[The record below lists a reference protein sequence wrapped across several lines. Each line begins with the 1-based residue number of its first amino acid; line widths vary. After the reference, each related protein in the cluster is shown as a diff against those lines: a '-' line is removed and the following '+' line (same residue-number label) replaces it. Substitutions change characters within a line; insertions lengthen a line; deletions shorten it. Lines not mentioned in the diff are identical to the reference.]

1 MELGDVINQIA
12 GIFRISPS
20 ILEFPGVITNLIIPF
35 IFFTYLLKSLILDKY
50 VRIFPSGINL
60 GIACVISLI
69 SLLWI
74 STIGFFIAI
83 VSIIYFCYKKIRE
96 HVSGIKGTIIGIIIG
111 IIFVIL
117 YMNIPA
123 IINLIM
129 SFIPG
134 Y

>member
-1 MELGDVINQIA
+1 MEIEDITYQI
-12 GIFRISPS
+12 GQILHVTPQ

-35 IFFTYLLKSLILDKY
+35 IFFTYLLKSLILDKIR
-50 VRIFPSGINL
+50 VFPSGINW
-60 GIACVISLI
+60 GIACVISII

-83 VSIIYFCYKKIRE
+83 VSILYFCYKKIKE
-96 HVSGIKGTIIGIIIG
+96 YVSSTKGTIIGIIVG
-111 IIFVIL
+111 IICVIF
-117 YMNIPA
+117 YMSIPA

-129 SFIPG
+129 GFIPS